1 MSTTE
6 TARDDDLVGAQRHA
20 QTTVY
25 STSGRSLVAEL
36 CPQAAARPTATQRRR
51 TTARAVAR
59 FLHACID
66 AAPRD
71 DVTERS
77 QQIPEYRE
85 AKDEML
91 RYHLLRQLR

>member
-6 TARDDDLVGAQRHA
+6 SAHDYDLVGAQRHA

-25 STSGRSLVAEL
+25 SSSGRSLVAEL
-36 CPQAAARPTATQRRR
+36 CPQAAARPTAPHRRR
-51 TTARAVAR
+51 TTTRAVAR

-66 AAPRD
+66 AALRD

-85 AKDEML
+85 AKDETL

>member
-6 TARDDDLVGAQRHA
+6 SVHDDDQVGAQRQA

-25 STSGRSLVAEL
+25 GSSDRSLVAEL
-36 CPQAAARPTATQRRR
+36 CPQAAARPTAPQRRR
-51 TTARAVAR
+51 TTARSVAR

-66 AAPRD
+66 AALRD
-71 DVTERS
+71 GVPERS

-85 AKDEML
+85 AKEEML